1 MESAARNVIDCRRSI
16 RADVWLTPRAWLL
29 LAALSGPAV
38 GAGLQ
43 VAPIS
48 LTLDAKARADG
59 LWLSNTGDAP
69 LHAQVRVFRW
79 TQNGG
84 EEKLEPS
91 HELAISPPMLALEPG
106 ARQLVR
112 VIRTG
117 PMPDRVEAA
126 YRVIV
131 DELPLDQPVA
141 LPPPPAPSEAKRGL
155 QFVLR
160 YSVPVFVAPST
171 AAAVPD
177 LHGMLVRDGEQAALE
192 IENSGGM
199 HAQLGNLVFVDAR
212 GERRELVPGLLGYVL
227 PGQRMHWPLAPA
239 AAAFAGGGSLQSRI
253 NGGPTE
259 QTVAIV
265 EPSP

>member
-1 MESAARNVIDCRRSI
+1 MDNVFETGCDRSHW
-16 RADVWLTPRAWLL
+16 AGPRLRPRTWLL
-29 LAALSGPAV
+29 LAALSGPAA

-48 LTLDAKARADG
+48 LTLDANARADG

-69 LHAQVRVFRW
+69 LHAQVRVYRW
-79 TQNGG
+79 RQDGG

-91 HELAISPPMLALEPG
+91 RELAVSPPMLSLEPG

-112 VIRTG
+112 VIRLGTAPERIEG
-117 PMPDRVEAA
+117 A
-126 YRVIV
+126 YRVVV
-131 DELPLDQPVA
+131 DELPIDAPAVA
-141 LPPPPAPSEAKRGL
+141 ETPPSEAKRGL

-160 YSVPVFVAPST
+160 YSVPVFVVPST
-171 AAAVPD
+171 MAAAAAVPE
-177 LHGMLVRDGEQAALE
+177 LHGRLVRDGAQAMLE
-192 IENSGGM
+192 IENRGDM

-227 PGQRMHWPLAPA
+227 PGQHMRWPLASGA
-239 AAAFAGGGSLQSRI
+239 DAFAAGGSLQSRI
-253 NGGPTE
+253 NGAPSE
-259 QTVAIV
+259 QTIAVV